1 MLLENTVSWHL
12 AERTEIALLPTYF
25 VFPYSPLWYNA
36 RRQRQR
42 PKGASSL
49 MTYIHAIVAG
59 DLQRVFYAVSLLVG
73 VLPEGLL
80 LIIYR
85 MGFGRRGFGRGFGSF
100 RVLRILF
107 ALLFTTLLGPVVLVA
122 LIAFIAYRF
131 FTSRRGR

>member
-1 MLLENTVSWHL
+1 
-12 AERTEIALLPTYF
+12 
-25 VFPYSPLWYNA
+25 
-36 RRQRQR
+36 
-42 PKGASSL
+42 

-80 LIIYR
+80 LIVHR